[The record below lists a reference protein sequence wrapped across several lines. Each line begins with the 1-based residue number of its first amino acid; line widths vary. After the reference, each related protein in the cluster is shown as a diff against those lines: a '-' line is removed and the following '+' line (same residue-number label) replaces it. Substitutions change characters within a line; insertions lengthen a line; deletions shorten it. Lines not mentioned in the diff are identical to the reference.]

1 MPRNEPQPRRFVR
14 RASSNTYLL
23 GQLAYLLWPSLLTSL
38 TYLLLYLSTYSTAAC
53 CAAPRGPSPRQGFVG
68 FCRRARRANWCLV
81 RAAPRRMLAAALLRT
96 CLAAAPNATSPG
108 SDSAHDEELV
118 VNNRIAL
125 LERELR
131 RARESAAAHSKA
143 VSVARS
149 ARRSRELSSL
159 HRLVAQDPATEVAVG
174 NESVCV
180 AVPCAPKHWPLVPRV
195 MRSVA
200 QQSLTP
206 HKVVVALSHTNP
218 AACAAKQA
226 ELSAIQPGATLHCVA
241 GSGWTRGKNR
251 NLAAAACGNVSLVA
265 HLLTY
270 WSLTHSTYSLTDTH
284 DGLRPF
290 TVTS

>member
-1 MPRNEPQPRRFVR
+1 MAFL
-14 RASSNTYLL
+14 AY
-23 GQLAYLLWPSLLTSL
+23 LAYLLATVLEHILYWGLLRCAKGPESKGGVRGFLPPSAQS
-38 TYLLLYLSTYSTAAC
+38 SARAIGASWVG
-53 CAAPRGPSPRQGFVG
+53 CAAR
-68 FCRRARRANWCLV
+68 
-81 RAAPRRMLAAALLRT
+81 RRMLAAALLRT

-108 SDSAHDEELV
+108 SDSAHEELV
-118 VNNRIAL
+118 VKNRIAL

-143 VSVARS
+143 RSVARS

-159 HRLVAQDPATEVAVG
+159 HRLVAQDPATEVVVG

-226 ELSAIQPGATLHCVA
+226 ELSAIQPGATLHCIA

-270 WSLTHSTYSLTDTH
+270 WSLTHSTYSLTATH
-284 DGLRPF
+284 DGLRPL

>member
-1 MPRNEPQPRRFVR
+1 MAFL
-14 RASSNTYLL
+14 AY
-23 GQLAYLLWPSLLTSL
+23 LAYLLAAVLEHILYCGLLRRAKGPE
-38 TYLLLYLSTYSTAAC
+38 STPGVRA
-53 CAAPRGPSPRQGFVG
+53 
-68 FCRRARRANWCLV
+68 FCRRARRAARAQLV
-81 RAAPRRMLAAALLRT
+81 PRARGPRRMLAAALLRT

-108 SDSAHDEELV
+108 SDSAHEELV
-118 VNNRIAL
+118 VNSRIAL

-143 VSVARS
+143 RSVARS

-159 HRLVAQDPATEVAVG
+159 HRLVAQDPATEVVVG

-226 ELSAIQPGATLHCVA
+226 ELSAIQPGATLHCIA

-270 WSLTHSTYSLTDTH
+270 WSLTHSTYSLTATH
-284 DGLRPF
+284 DGLRPL

>member
-1 MPRNEPQPRRFVR
+1 
-14 RASSNTYLL
+14 
-23 GQLAYLLWPSLLTSL
+23 
-38 TYLLLYLSTYSTAAC
+38 
-53 CAAPRGPSPRQGFVG
+53 
-68 FCRRARRANWCLV
+68 
-81 RAAPRRMLAAALLRT
+81 MLAAALLRT

-143 VSVARS
+143 LSVARS
-149 ARRSRELSSL
+149 VRRSRELSSL
-159 HRLVAQDPATEVAVG
+159 HRLVAQDPATEVVVG

-226 ELSAIQPGATLHCVA
+226 ELSAIQPGATLHCIA

-270 WSLTHSTYSLTDTH
+270 WSLTHSTYSLTATH
-284 DGLRPF
+284 DGLRPL

>member
-1 MPRNEPQPRRFVR
+1 
-14 RASSNTYLL
+14 
-23 GQLAYLLWPSLLTSL
+23 
-38 TYLLLYLSTYSTAAC
+38 
-53 CAAPRGPSPRQGFVG
+53 
-68 FCRRARRANWCLV
+68 
-81 RAAPRRMLAAALLRT
+81 MLAAALLRT

-226 ELSAIQPGATLHCVA
+226 ELSAIQPGATLHCIA

-270 WSLTHSTYSLTDTH
+270 WSLTHSTYSLTATH
-284 DGLRPF
+284 DGLRPL

>member
-1 MPRNEPQPRRFVR
+1 
-14 RASSNTYLL
+14 
-23 GQLAYLLWPSLLTSL
+23 
-38 TYLLLYLSTYSTAAC
+38 
-53 CAAPRGPSPRQGFVG
+53 
-68 FCRRARRANWCLV
+68 
-81 RAAPRRMLAAALLRT
+81 MLAAALLRT
-96 CLAAAPNATSPG
+96 CLTAAPNATSPG
-108 SDSAHDEELV
+108 SDSAHEELV

-143 VSVARS
+143 LSVARS
-149 ARRSRELSSL
+149 VRRSRELSSL
-159 HRLVAQDPATEVAVG
+159 HRLVAQDPATEVVVG

-206 HKVVVALSHTNP
+206 HKVVVALSHTSP

-226 ELSAIQPGATLHCVA
+226 ELSAIQPGATLHCIA

-251 NLAAAACGNVSLVA
+251 NHAAAACGNVSLVA
-265 HLLTY
+265 HLLTH
-270 WSLTHSTYSLTDTH
+270 WSLTYSLTATH
-284 DGLRPF
+284 DGLRPL

>member
-1 MPRNEPQPRRFVR
+1 M
-14 RASSNTYLL
+14 RA
-23 GQLAYLLWPSLLTSL
+23 
-38 TYLLLYLSTYSTAAC
+38 
-53 CAAPRGPSPRQGFVG
+53 
-68 FCRRARRANWCLV
+68 
-81 RAAPRRMLAAALLRT
+81 RRMLAAALLQT

-108 SDSAHDEELV
+108 AGSAHEELL
-118 VNNRIAL
+118 VNHRIAI

-131 RARESAAAHSKA
+131 RARESAAAHSKEL
-143 VSVARS
+143 SVARS
-149 ARRSRELSSL
+149 VRSSRR
-159 HRLVAQDPATEVAVG
+159 RLVAQDAAAEVVVG

-206 HKVVVALSHTNP
+206 HKVIVVLSHTNP

-226 ELSAIQPGATLHCVA
+226 ELSAIQPGAGVHCIA

-251 NLAAAACGNVSLVA
+251 NLAATACGNVSPVA

-270 WSLTHSTYSLTDTH
+270 WSFTHSTYSLMATH
-284 DGLRPF
+284 DGLRPLP
-290 TVTS
+290 

>member
-1 MPRNEPQPRRFVR
+1 M
-14 RASSNTYLL
+14 ALHAY
-23 GQLAYLLWPSLLTSL
+23 LAYLLAAVLEHTLYCGLLRT
-38 TYLLLYLSTYSTAAC
+38 
-53 CAAPRGPSPRQGFVG
+53 CAAPRALQVRAFLPPSGP
-68 FCRRARRANWCLV
+68 RARNWCRV
-81 RAAPRRMLAAALLRT
+81 HASRARRRMLAAALLRT

-108 SDSAHDEELV
+108 SDSAHEELV

-143 VSVARS
+143 LSVAGS
-149 ARRSRELSSL
+149 VRRRRELSSL
-159 HRLVAQDPATEVAVG
+159 HRLVAQDPATEVVVG

-206 HKVVVALSHTNP
+206 HKVVVALSHTSP

-226 ELSAIQPGATLHCVA
+226 ELSAIQPGATLHCIA

-265 HLLTY
+265 HLLTH
-270 WSLTHSTYSLTDTH
+270 WSLTYSLTATH
-284 DGLRPF
+284 DGLRPL